1 MAIKLNF
8 KVAEAC
14 DSKSILF
21 TDTTGAYSTNNTTG
35 WGSPNPILGAVI
47 DVEIIIL
54 APDGNTYVIS
64 MSDINGDLPNS
75 TNGIFNIHMGYLGGT
90 GGQVVQQGVYNVEY
104 RVIYDDGTP
113 TGQLVSLR
121 KYILATS
128 VIKCCVH
135 KMLANLDMCD
145 DCPCGEDKSN
155 ALEAYTL
162 YKAMLYA
169 YKCGSTIKAGK
180 MATQINKMCNYRGTC
195 SSCTS

>member
-8 KVAEAC
+8 KIAEAC

-21 TDTTGAYSTNNTTG
+21 TDTTGTYSTINPTG
-35 WGSPNPILGAVI
+35 WGVPNPILGSVL

-64 MSDINGDLPNS
+64 SVDIAGNLPS
-75 TNGIFNIHMGYLGGT
+75 GTNGIFNIHMGYLGGVQ
-90 GGQVVQQGVYNVEY
+90 GNIVQQGVYSVEY
-104 RVIYDDGTP
+104 RVTYDDGTP
-113 TGQLVSLR
+113 TGQLVSVR
-121 KYILATS
+121 KYTLAVS

-135 KMLANLDMCD
+135 KMLASLDMCD
-145 DCPCGEDKSN
+145 DCPCGDDKSN

-169 YKCGSTIKAGK
+169 YTCGSTVKAGK
-180 MATQINKMCNYRGTC
+180 MATQVNKLCNYRGTC
-195 SSCTS
+195 SSCMS